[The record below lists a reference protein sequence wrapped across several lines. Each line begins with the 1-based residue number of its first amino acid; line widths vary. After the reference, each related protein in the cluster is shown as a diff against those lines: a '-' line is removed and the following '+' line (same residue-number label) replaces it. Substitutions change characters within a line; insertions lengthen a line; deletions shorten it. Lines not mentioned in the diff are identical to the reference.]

1 MVQNVHF
8 YIVISTSQDYSY
20 NCIIRIH
27 LIFCFNNRPPKNS
40 KPDPILTD
48 EEEEEDSELIEAK
61 IVLRDVSTTGKS
73 ILS

>member
-1 MVQNVHF
+1 M
-8 YIVISTSQDYSY
+8 YIFILLFLLLKITVITV
-20 NCIIRIH
+20 IRIH